1 MYVPQGDDSVDI
13 GAVVC
18 EIGTYAARLGF
29 AGEDQPRSYFPS
41 VSRILARWS
50 QVRGRGNSADGVVP
64 AVMVICSM

>member
-41 VSRILARWS
+41 VSASLQGGLRSVVEGTVLTRWS
-50 QVRGRGNSADGVVP
+50 P
-64 AVMVICSM
+64 L